1 MLRAKRGFKYNLK
14 ASVTLKRWNNA
25 TNSYDI
31 IIRNLIA
38 DPITVINQR
47 FDLNST
53 CEKLKHKLDI
63 WTGEGSWW
71 IIDNIGAIFIDIS
84 NYDPLAGS
92 SYVPLPPEL
101 NNSMKGLINIKK
113 KDDEC
118 FKWCHVIFL
127 NPQDKHPERIKR

>member
-1 MLRAKRGFKYNLK
+1 MLREKRGFKYNLK

>member
-47 FDLNST
+47 FNLNST